1 MCWRKER
8 NFFELVRLYDV
19 DENYPGRDAVSLNS
33 TQSIRVLTFE
43 CTLVKEALDD
53 FVDAAKEIIDD
64 HGDALGSGEVEAL
77 KASIKDAEKEFT
89 LLINKLSRPKP
100 NGIEFFSPASL
111 SHVQSNYEAQ
121 TESAQVNIDT
131 DADIT
136 RKENKNEASDEEEA
150 EITHHTSTAEST
162 NDDDSHEDENEAEVM
177 DQGTIGNDK
186 IIQSSSCGKDVAEE
200 RTLVIEKVRNVSNKI
215 PEDTM
220 IDFFDDIPEKVEE
233 TGSSMEVDDKDED
246 ATEGE
251 VVNEVR
257 FAFSADTPKLKSRLS
272 LREDLEVAEK
282 TLNTPIVVAT
292 TDTDDEQDRNDVCS
306 EVMDDDVSND
316 LSYWYKKVQND
327 EETEAT
333 AINSLSKLFDPG
345 PNELLVKESPEL
357 NPDGIVYIGKRKAD
371 VTTRQVIMSKDIGR
385 TDRAVDVEV
394 NCFVHDMAK
403 VEKVISGKAA
413 NNSIDKPEVVTVSM
427 SCVCCCPGHCKFS
440 VQWVTG
446 SLMGVNTAIKVDT
459 DTDSEQLE
467 FTTFF
472 EKHTIEDE
480 DSDVP
485 VKFSELAKKDELYD
499 VITSLETDFNL
510 DLVEMFLIRHESYIF
525 MTAWSC
531 SRRLVPNLQVRIT

>member
-64 HGDALGSGEVEAL
+64 YGDALGSGEVEAL

-111 SHVQSNYEAQ
+111 SPVQSNYEAQ

-136 RKENKNEASDEEEA
+136 RKENKKEEKNEGSWLKNNLAGMFDRKVKKECKPEMEDNIMEARQA
-150 EITHHTSTAEST
+150 EITHHTSTAESS
-162 NDDDSHEDENEAEVM
+162 NDDDSHDNENEAEVM
-177 DQGTIGNDK
+177 DQGTIGNDE
-186 IIQSSSCGKDVAEE
+186 IIQSSSCDKDVAEE

-316 LSYWYKKVQND
+316 LSYWYKKVQNN

-345 PNELLVKESPEL
+345 PNDLMVKESPEL

-385 TDRAVDVEV
+385 TDRAVNVEV

-427 SCVCCCPGHCKFS
+427 SCVCCCPGHCS
-440 VQWVTG
+440 WG
-446 SLMGVNTAIKVDT
+446 ST
-459 DTDSEQLE
+459 Q
-467 FTTFF
+467 
-472 EKHTIEDE
+472 
-480 DSDVP
+480 P
-485 VKFSELAKKDELYD
+485 
-499 VITSLETDFNL
+499 
-510 DLVEMFLIRHESYIF
+510 
-525 MTAWSC
+525 
-531 SRRLVPNLQVRIT
+531 SR

>member
-1 MCWRKER
+1 MMDVVQSKRMCRKKER
-8 NFFELVRLYDV
+8 IFNQRARYYDIHENNFNL
-19 DENYPGRDAVSLNS
+19 DAITLNRES
-33 TQSIRVLTFE
+33 WTKQLD
-43 CTLVKEALDD
+43 EALGEFVEAAEDMMDD
-53 FVDAAKEIIDD
+53 FK
-64 HGDALGSGEVEAL
+64 DALGSEEVEAL
-77 KASIKDAEKEFT
+77 KVSIKDAEKKFA

-100 NGIEFFSPASL
+100 NSIEAFPPASL
-111 SHVQSNYEAQ
+111 PPVQSNHEAQ
-121 TESAQVNIDT
+121 TKAAQVNIDT

-136 RKENKNEASDEEEA
+136 GKENKNEASDEEEA

-251 VVNEVR
+251 VVNEDV
-257 FAFSADTPKLKSRLS
+257 
-272 LREDLEVAEK
+272 EVAEK

-333 AINSLSKLFDPG
+333 AINS
-345 PNELLVKESPEL
+345 V
-357 NPDGIVYIGKRKAD
+357 
-371 VTTRQVIMSKDIGR
+371 
-385 TDRAVDVEV
+385 
-394 NCFVHDMAK
+394 
-403 VEKVISGKAA
+403 
-413 NNSIDKPEVVTVSM
+413 
-427 SCVCCCPGHCKFS
+427 
-440 VQWVTG
+440 
-446 SLMGVNTAIKVDT
+446 
-459 DTDSEQLE
+459 
-467 FTTFF
+467 
-472 EKHTIEDE
+472 
-480 DSDVP
+480 
-485 VKFSELAKKDELYD
+485 
-499 VITSLETDFNL
+499 
-510 DLVEMFLIRHESYIF
+510 
-525 MTAWSC
+525 
-531 SRRLVPNLQVRIT
+531 